1 MTSGS
6 IPSAVREAAQYWVL
20 RMQSRECDPR
30 EREAFER
37 WRRADPAHDAAYREV
52 ERVWERS
59 AAEGDDAGMGYI
71 ERQSRR
77 RPQERS
83 RPRRRAPGLGIAA
96 CLVLAGGPG
105 YDPWRLAQEGP
116 PVRTRTRWKSR

>member
-37 WRRADPAHDAAYREV
+37 WRRADPAHDAAYRSV
-52 ERVWERS
+52 ESVWPRS
-59 AAEGDDAGMGYI
+59 AALADDSGMGNI
-71 ERQSRR
+71 LRQARCLPPERART
-77 RPQERS
+77 
-83 RPRRRAPGLGIAA
+83 RRAGPGLAITARP
-96 CLVLAGGPG
+96 LLAGGPG
-105 YDPWRLAQEGP
+105 
-116 PVRTRTRWKSR
+116 